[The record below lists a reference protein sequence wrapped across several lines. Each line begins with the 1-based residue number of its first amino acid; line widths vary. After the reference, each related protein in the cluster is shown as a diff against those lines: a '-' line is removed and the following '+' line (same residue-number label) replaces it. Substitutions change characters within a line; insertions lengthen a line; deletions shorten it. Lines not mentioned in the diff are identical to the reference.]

1 MNVPGRNVGI
11 ALSILGF
18 ITFPFP
24 LLSLP
29 MSLTALFQLVS
40 ARKAARSMAAVKD
53 KKLEIAYF
61 LAVFAISASGISM
74 IVGTLARLS

>member
-1 MNVPGRNVGI
+1 
-11 ALSILGF
+11 
-18 ITFPFP
+18 
-24 LLSLP
+24 
-29 MSLTALFQLVS
+29 MSLTALFQLLS

-61 LAVFAISASGISM
+61 LAVFAIAASGISM